1 MAENPQSA
9 EFHAVTEMPPT
20 GSSPNARGDMPRG
33 LQTALLTLVVLIAM
47 AGLVFTVSLATTGND
62 NTSAALPD
70 SVDRLIPGSGD
81 EVLAQSPLGVDL
93 ANGYDAFLIVN
104 GVEIKTQEDGLS
116 KNLGLGL
123 VQFQPGPGKPIESLN
138 PEQNCVVA
146 MVWQQSE
153 GEEAAEPVSW
163 CFSAA

>member
-1 MAENPQSA
+1 
-9 EFHAVTEMPPT
+9 
-20 GSSPNARGDMPRG
+20 MPRG
-33 LQTALLTLVVLIAM
+33 LQTALLILVVLIAM